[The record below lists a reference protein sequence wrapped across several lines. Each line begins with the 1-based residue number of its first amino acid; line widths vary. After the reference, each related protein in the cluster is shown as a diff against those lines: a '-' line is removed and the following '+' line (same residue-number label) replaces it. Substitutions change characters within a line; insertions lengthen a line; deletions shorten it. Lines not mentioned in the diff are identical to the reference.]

1 MSLEHPAAL
10 WLLALAVPI
19 TAFHYYRG
27 RLRSLDVPLLAFWDA
42 AADEDDRRS
51 ALRRLRHRASL
62 AAGLAALAF
71 LSLAVAGPRRSGDAA
86 RWALVID
93 ASPGVP
99 AAEAAARAR
108 DFVRG
113 LAYGDRVACADPR
126 IDWTDDLVEAARALQ
141 TPRRPA
147 LEDLA
152 ERVREWLAAGP
163 DVRVLLVSDRGL
175 PGSGDRVVEVRVGRP
190 EDTVGWTGGAL
201 RGRTLTLTATSASSK
216 REERDEIL
224 LVEGRERGR
233 RRLVLE
239 PGASLERSWTLG
251 ADVEGRVMVILE
263 PGDAFAEDDRAA
275 FEVSPPAAAPTLVFH
290 AGRPS
295 DLLLHALQ
303 VLKAEGRL
311 TGDVL
316 PAPIARWK
324 ELRPRLGEDAI
335 LIFDRCA
342 PDPAPERGLVLVLGA
357 PGPGRVLDKPEVV
370 SWDREAPPS
379 ARLDYG
385 GVALRRARLLPGGTR
400 PLLAA
405 AEGALATWES
415 RGGRARMELG
425 FALEESDLAAR
436 PTFLLMLANLLAWRE
451 AGGLRSYPAQARLGA
466 SLAPERPL
474 WIHDGELL
482 AIEGDRMD
490 RLPVRD
496 GFPEGTLRP
505 GGGFLRLSAGG
516 RSETVAA
523 NVFDRTRTDLRSR
536 EGPTPPPPP
545 APWPLRIPPRWL
557 CLAAALVVLAAAAGA
572 GRETGDARVGT
583 I

>member
-10 WLLALAVPI
+10 WLLALSVPI
-19 TAFHYYRG
+19 TAFHFYRG

-51 ALRRLRHRASL
+51 ALRRLRHWAGLAASL
-62 AAGLAALAF
+62 AAVAL
-71 LSLAVAGPRRSGDAA
+71 LSLAVAGPRFSGSAV

-93 ASPGVP
+93 ASPGMP

-113 LAYGDRVACADPR
+113 RAHGARVACGDPR
-126 IDWTDDLVEAARALQ
+126 IDWTDDLVEAARTLE
-141 TPRRPA
+141 TPRSPA
-147 LEDLA
+147 REDLTG
-152 ERVREWLAAGP
+152 RVREWLAAGT

-175 PGSGDRVVEVRVGRP
+175 PGLGDRVEVVRVGRP
-190 EDTVGWTGGAL
+190 EDTVGWTAGAL
-201 RGRTLTLTATSASSK
+201 RGRTLTLTATSASAK

-239 PGASLERSWTLG
+239 PGASLERSWTLE
-251 ADVEGRVMVILE
+251 ADVEGRVEGVLE

-275 FEVSPPAAAPTLVFH
+275 FVAPPADAAPTLVFH

-311 TGDVL
+311 KGDIL

-324 ELRPRLGEDAI
+324 DLRPRLGEDAI
-335 LIFDRCA
+335 LVFDRCA

-385 GVALRRARLLPGGTR
+385 GVALKRARLLSSGSG
-400 PLLAA
+400 PLIAA

-451 AGGLRSYPAQARLGA
+451 AGGLRSFPPQTALGA
-466 SLAPERPL
+466 PLVPERPL
-474 WIHDGELL
+474 WIRDGELL
-482 AIEGDRMD
+482 SIEGERMD
-490 RLPVRD
+490 RVPVRE
-496 GFPEGTLRP
+496 GMPERTLRS
-505 GGGFLRLSAGG
+505 GGAFLRLSAGG

-523 NVFDRTRTDLRSR
+523 NVFDPARTDLRLR

-557 CLAAALVVLAAAAGA
+557 CLAAALVVLALGA
-572 GRETGDARVGT
+572 LPRLL
-583 I
+583 